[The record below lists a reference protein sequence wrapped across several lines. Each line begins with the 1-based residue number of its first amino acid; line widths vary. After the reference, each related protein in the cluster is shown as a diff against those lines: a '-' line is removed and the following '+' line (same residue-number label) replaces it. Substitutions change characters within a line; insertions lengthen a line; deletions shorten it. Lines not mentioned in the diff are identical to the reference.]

1 MAEIKL
7 YDYSELVDDGWF
19 GSYEVYHVIGQG
31 KLSAGHVVPLIE
43 AVPEDEEITV
53 KIFSCGGYVFDGW
66 AIYNAL
72 KAHKAKVTV
81 RIDGLAASI
90 ASIIAMA
97 GDEVVVCAASL
108 LMVHKPSVD
117 LFWGAMDAEQLKR
130 EAAALDQIQSVLN
143 SIYVAKTGL
152 DSATIDAMINAET
165 WITPNEAVTLG
176 FANSIDNTIT
186 EKQHIAE
193 NSFKQ
198 IFKNA
203 NPMIRAYANNAM
215 QVNKTKENNME
226 NVNEAIKKNNDLLT
240 KVSNFFSNLVTAPKN
255 EGEQT
260 NASAEL
266 EDGTMVY
273 FDGELAI
280 GTLVYT
286 DEAMTTLAEDGDH
299 TLMDGRTITLA
310 EGAVTNIQDVVED
323 TAQTDLAT
331 QVANLTEKVNALT
344 AENSTLLASVNASNE
359 ALAKIKNI
367 KSTYEPAAREQ
378 EITRTNATT
387 KNDGKPDL
395 SAEAR
400 AARKQEISDKKNK
413 K

>member
-7 YDYSELVDDGWF
+7 YDYTDLVDDGWF
-19 GSYEVYHVIGQG
+19 GTYEVYHVIGQG
-31 KLSAGHVVPLIE
+31 KLSAGNIVPLIE

-117 LFWGAMDAEQLKR
+117 LFWGAMDADQLKR
-130 EAAALDQIQSVLN
+130 EAAALDQIQTVLN

-152 DSATIDAMINAET
+152 DSVTIDAMINAET
-165 WITPNEAVTLG
+165 WITPTEAVTLG

-186 EKQHIAE
+186 EKQPIAE
-193 NSFKQ
+193 NSFRQ

-203 NPMIRAYANNAM
+203 NPMIKAYANNAM

-226 NVNEAIKKNNDLLT
+226 NVSETLKKNNDLLT
-240 KVSNFFSNLVTAPKN
+240 QVGTFFKNLVTPPKD
-255 EGEQT
+255 EVDPT
-260 NASAEL
+260 NSSIQL
-266 EDGTMVY
+266 EDESYIY
-273 FDGELAI
+273 FDGELAV
-280 GTLVYT
+280 GTMVFS
-286 DEAMTTLAEDGDH
+286 DEAMTISAMDGDH
-299 TLMDGRTITLA
+299 TLMDGRTITVS
-310 EGAVTNIQDVVED
+310 EGSVSNIQDVVED
-323 TAQTDLAT
+323 KAQNDLAT
-331 QVANLTEKVNALT
+331 QVANLTAELSTLK

-378 EITRTNATT
+378 EISRQNTNA
-387 KNDGKPDL
+387 KDAKPDF

-400 AARKQEISDKKNK
+400 LARKQEILDKKNK

>member
-19 GSYEVYHVIGQG
+19 GTYEVYHVIGQG
-31 KLSAGHVVPLIE
+31 KLSAGNVVPLIE

-117 LFWGAMDAEQLKR
+117 LFWGAMDADQLKR
-130 EAAALDQIQSVLN
+130 EASALDQIQSVLN

-152 DSATIDAMINAET
+152 DSVTIDAMINAET

-186 EKQHIAE
+186 EKQPIAE
-193 NSFKQ
+193 NSFRQ

-226 NVNEAIKKNNDLLT
+226 NVSDALKKNNDLLT
-240 KVSNFFSNLVTAPKN
+240 KVSNFFQNFGKQKN
-255 EGEQT
+255 EGEPT

-266 EDGTMVY
+266 ENGTMVY

-299 TLMDGRTITLA
+299 TLMDGRTITLT

-323 TAQTDLAT
+323 TAQTDLVT
-331 QVANLTEKVNALT
+331 QVANLTEKLNALT

-378 EITRTNATT
+378 EI
-387 KNDGKPDL
+387 
-395 SAEAR
+395 SA
-400 AARKQEISDKKNK
+400 KNK
-413 K
+413 VAKEESKFVKPSKK